1 MELHDVDEEYRD
13 MYKKHWK
20 TVSSQK
26 IGMIKDIIH
35 FPIYRMDDN
44 EIIKVLN
51 NVREKYARIKVNM
64 SLGYILRNREDNALK
79 FFHPSNNNMLFKVPL
94 KVDTDYKNLK
104 DELLNTDWY
113 EFVRQQRPSTKWLVE
128 KIICIRFD
136 IYKL

>member
-1 MELHDVDEEYRD
+1 
-13 MYKKHWK
+13 
-20 TVSSQK
+20 
-26 IGMIKDIIH
+26 
-35 FPIYRMDDN
+35 MDDN

-64 SLGYILRNREDNALK
+64 SLGYILRNSEDNALK
-79 FFHPSNNNMLFKVPL
+79 FFHPSNNNMLFKLPL

>member
-1 MELHDVDEEYRD
+1 
-13 MYKKHWK
+13 
-20 TVSSQK
+20 
-26 IGMIKDIIH
+26 
-35 FPIYRMDDN
+35 MDDN

-64 SLGYILRNREDNALK
+64 SLGYILRNREDDALT
-79 FFHPSNNNMLFKVPL
+79 FFHPSNNNMLFKLPL

-113 EFVRQQRPSTKWLVE
+113 EFVRQQRPLTKWLVE